1 MFTGL
6 IEETGR
12 VAGVVRAGGGINIT
26 IGCERVL
33 EGVRTGDSICI
44 NGACQTVTAADRGSF
59 TVFASAV
66 TASITTLGSFT
77 PGRRVNLER
86 AMTPGSRFGGH
97 FVQGHVDGRGRIDR
111 IDKDAMGMSVRI
123 TAAPVVL
130 RYIVEKGSVAVDGI
144 SLTVVSCDNAG
155 FTLYL
160 IPETMG
166 NTIASGW
173 KTGDEVN
180 IEPDILAKYVE
191 RMLQPGN
198 AGTGHGED
206 GNESGL
212 MRKLA
217 EGGFA

>member
-6 IEETGR
+6 IEEIGTVRG
-12 VAGVVRAGGGINIT
+12 VARTGGGITIT

-59 TVFASAV
+59 TVFASPV
-66 TASITTLGSFT
+66 TASLTTLGSLNA
-77 PGRRVNLER
+77 GRPVNLER
-86 AMTPGSRFGGH
+86 AMTPASRFGGH

-111 IDKDAMGMSVRI
+111 VENDPMGMRVRV
-123 TAAPVVL
+123 AAGRDIL
-130 RYIVEKGSVAVDGI
+130 KYIVEKGSVAVDGI
-144 SLTVVSCDNAG
+144 SLTVVSCDSAG

-160 IPETMG
+160 IPETVKQ
-166 NTIASGW
+166 TIAAGW

-191 RMLQPGN
+191 RMIGPGRTGSG
-198 AGTGHGED
+198 AGDEG
-206 GNESGL
+206 GL
-212 MRKLA
+212 LRKLA
-217 EGGFA
+217 EGGFV